1 MEFSGGKTA
10 RVLLTLCV
18 AVLLVVPVV
27 AVANA
32 SSPSPAPARNRIA
45 TGDLH
50 TCAIASDDVVWCWGD
65 NSYGQLG
72 SSAHGGLA
80 NSRSLVPV
88 QAAALPDGRVAR
100 SITSGK
106 GHVCVLAQDGSV
118 WCWGDNGFGQSAEA
132 SLTIRTDPVRV
143 TLADTATM
151 VVAGGNSTCAVLTN
165 SQLWCWGRNNRGQ
178 LGVGTAN
185 NVANTSPA
193 RVGSVPGSFTVATLD
208 LGALHACATST
219 VGDTWCWGAYH
230 DGRLGTNVASDVAAP
245 QRLSTLAAGQSTS
258 VSAGADHT
266 CVMVS
271 AQVQCFGANAAGQL
285 GADPA
290 TLASSSTP
298 RTVTGSAAATV
309 VTAGTETTC
318 MIVGAGVLECMGS
331 DSSGQLAS
339 GSSGSS
345 RHTAAAV
352 GGIQT
357 AVADFSAGDTHAC
370 SVLVSG
376 GVRCWGANL
385 SGQLGDGSRTQ
396 RTSAVAVGTLNAAPT
411 TTTTTLPPTVPSS
424 APPTTAPPTTSPP
437 VTQSPATQSPD
448 NTAVAAPGAV
458 APATGGTTSGSGTS
472 GAAPIVVRRNGHVT
486 ARAIAAHVSLAIPKT
501 SRGTMRLTI
510 VRGARSCAFAGA
522 RIRGVRRGTCTVLVT
537 VIPKRG
543 KRTLRTTTIVVR

>member
-1 MEFSGGKTA
+1 MGFSGGKTA

-18 AVLLVVPVV
+18 AVSLVVPVV
-27 AVANA
+27 AAVNA
-32 SSPSPAPARNRIA
+32 SAPSPAPARNRIA
-45 TGDLH
+45 AGDLH

-72 SSAHGGLA
+72 SSAHAGLA

-118 WCWGDNGFGQSAEA
+118 WCWGYNGYGEVGVSGGNQV
-132 SLTIRTDPVRV
+132 DPVRV
-143 TLADTATM
+143 PLADTATM

-178 LGVGTAN
+178 LGVGAAN
-185 NVANTSPA
+185 NVANASPS

-271 AQVQCFGANAAGQL
+271 AQVQCFGANAMGQL

-318 MIVGAGVLECMGS
+318 MIVGAGVLECLGS

-345 RHTAAAV
+345 RHTPAAV

-370 SVLVSG
+370 AVLVSG
-376 GVRCWGANL
+376 GVRCWGGNL

-396 RTSAVAVGTLNAAPT
+396 RTGAVAVGTLNAAPT
-411 TTTTTLPPTVPSS
+411 TTTTTLPPTVP
-424 APPTTAPPTTSPP
+424 PTAPPATSPP
-437 VTQSPATQSPD
+437 VTQSPAAQTPD
-448 NTAVAAPGAV
+448 NTAGAAPGAA
-458 APATGGTTSGSGTS
+458 APATGGTTTGGSGTGS
-472 GAAPIVVRRNGHVT
+472 SAPIVVRRNGHVT

-543 KRTLRTTTIVVR
+543 KRTLRTATIVVR